1 MDDSSD
7 FGGEFIMKADPT
19 AQATLLQLA
28 EVDAEIGRLAHR
40 RKNLPELQQLADA
53 EQRVRDARDAVVRA
67 ETRAG
72 DLDRDIA
79 RLERD
84 VEGVRARTE
93 KDKALLAGSGIGA
106 KQATELQH
114 ELDTLARRQG
124 TLEEEQLG
132 IMEEREA
139 VGVELDHG
147 SAELATAEEAVTEVT
162 GRRDTAEAD
171 IDASRGG
178 RDRARTELVGALPED
193 LLADYER
200 IRSSGRVAAGGLSE
214 SRCGACRLELDRTFL
229 TQVRGRPA
237 DDVVH
242 CEECGAILVRGR

>member
-1 MDDSSD
+1 
-7 FGGEFIMKADPT
+7 MKADPT
-19 AQATLLQLA
+19 AQAKLVTLA
-28 EVDAEIGRLAHR
+28 EVDAEIGRLTHR
-40 RKNLPELQQLADA
+40 RSTLPELAQLDEA
-53 EQRVRDARDAVVRA
+53 EQRVRAARDALVRA

-84 VEGVRARTE
+84 IDGVRARTE
-93 KDKALLAGSGIGA
+93 RDHTLLAGAGISA

-124 TLEEEQLG
+124 VLEDEQLG

-139 VGVELDHG
+139 VGIELDHARG
-147 SAELATAEEAVTEVT
+147 ELSEAETALGEVTAKRESAE
-162 GRRDTAEAD
+162 GD
-171 IDASRGG
+171 IDATRAG
-178 RDRARTELVGALPED
+178 RDRARTEVVAALPAD

-200 IRSSGRVAAGGLSE
+200 IRAGGRVAAGQLRE

-229 TQVRGRPA
+229 GQVRTAAA
-237 DDVVH
+237 DEVVH
-242 CEECGAILVRGR
+242 CEECGAILVRGK

>member
-1 MDDSSD
+1 
-7 FGGEFIMKADPT
+7 MKADPT
-19 AQATLLQLA
+19 AQAKLVTLA
-28 EVDAEIGRLAHR
+28 EVDAEIGRLTHR
-40 RKNLPELQQLADA
+40 RSTLPELAQLDEA
-53 EQRVRDARDAVVRA
+53 EQRVRAARDALVRA

-84 VEGVRARTE
+84 IDGVRARTE
-93 KDKALLAGSGIGA
+93 RDHTLLAGSGISA

-124 TLEEEQLG
+124 VLEDEQLG

-139 VGVELDHG
+139 VGIELDHARG
-147 SAELATAEEAVTEVT
+147 ELTEAETAVGEVTAKRESAE
-162 GRRDTAEAD
+162 GD
-171 IDASRGG
+171 IDATRAG
-178 RDRARTELVGALPED
+178 RDRARTEVVAALPAD

-200 IRSSGRVAAGGLSE
+200 IRAGGRVAAGQLRE

-229 TQVRGRPA
+229 GQVRTAAA
-237 DDVVH
+237 DEVVH

>member
-1 MDDSSD
+1 
-7 FGGEFIMKADPT
+7 MKADPT
-19 AQATLLQLA
+19 AQGELLRLA
-28 EVDAEIGRLAHR
+28 EVDAEIGRLNHQR
-40 RKNLPELQQLADA
+40 STLPELRQLADA

-84 VEGVRARTE
+84 VDGVRSRTE
-93 KDKALLAGSGIGA
+93 RDRTLLAGAGIGA
-106 KQATELQH
+106 KQASELQH

-124 TLEEEQLG
+124 TLEDEQLG

-139 VGVELDHG
+139 VGAELEHAT
-147 SAELATAEEAVTEVT
+147 AELASAEAEVSEVT

-171 IDASRGG
+171 IDASLAG
-178 RDRARTELVGALPED
+178 RDRARTELVGTLPAD

-200 IRSSGRVAAGGLSE
+200 LRGSGRVGAGALRE

-229 TQVRGRPA
+229 AQVRGTP
-237 DDVVH
+237 DDEVVH
-242 CEECGAILVRGR
+242 CDECGAILVRGK

>member
-1 MDDSSD
+1 
-7 FGGEFIMKADPT
+7 MKADPT
-19 AQATLLQLA
+19 AQAKLVTLA
-28 EVDAEIGRLAHR
+28 EVDAEIGRLTHR
-40 RKNLPELQQLADA
+40 RSTLPELAQLDEA
-53 EQRVRDARDAVVRA
+53 EQRVRAARDALVRA

-84 VEGVRARTE
+84 IDGVRARTE
-93 KDKALLAGSGIGA
+93 RDHTLLAGSGISA

-124 TLEEEQLG
+124 VLEDEQLG

-139 VGVELDHG
+139 VGIELDHARG
-147 SAELATAEEAVTEVT
+147 ELSEAETAVGEVTAKRESAE
-162 GRRDTAEAD
+162 GD
-171 IDASRGG
+171 IDATRAG
-178 RDRARTELVGALPED
+178 RDRARTEVVAALPAD

-200 IRSSGRVAAGGLSE
+200 IRAGGRVAAGQLSE

-229 TQVRGRPA
+229 GQVRTAAA
-237 DDVVH
+237 DEVVH

>member
-1 MDDSSD
+1 
-7 FGGEFIMKADPT
+7 MKADPAVQT
-19 AQATLLQLA
+19 TLLQLA
-28 EVDAEIGRLAHR
+28 DVDAEIGRIDHQRRTLAEH
-40 RKNLPELQQLADA
+40 QQLADA
-53 EQRVRDARDAVVRA
+53 EHRLSEAHDAVVRA

-79 RLERD
+79 RVERD
-84 VEGVRARTE
+84 VDGVRARTE
-93 KDKALLAGSGIGA
+93 RDRGLLAGAGVGA

-124 TLEEEQLG
+124 VLEDEQLG

-139 VGVELDHG
+139 VGTELDHAR
-147 SAELATAEEAVTEVT
+147 AELDGARAQVEEVT
-162 GRRDTAEAD
+162 GRRDTAQAD
-171 IDASRGG
+171 LDASRAG
-178 RDRARTELVGALPED
+178 RDRARAELVGALPED

-200 IRSSGRVAAGGLSE
+200 VRSGGRVGAGALRE

-229 TQVRGRPA
+229 GQVRGRPA

-242 CEECGAILVRGR
+242 CEECGAILVRAA

>member
-1 MDDSSD
+1 
-7 FGGEFIMKADPT
+7 MKADPT
-19 AQATLLQLA
+19 TQAKLLQLA
-28 EVDAEIGRLAHR
+28 EVDTELGRLAHQS
-40 RKNLPELQQLADA
+40 KNLPEHQQLTEA
-53 EQRVRDARDAVVRA
+53 EQRVRDAHDAVVRA

-84 VEGVRARTE
+84 VDGVRTRAER
-93 KDKALLAGSGIGA
+93 DHAMLAGSGIGA
-106 KQATELQH
+106 KQASELQH

-124 TLEEEQLG
+124 VLEEEQLG

-139 VGVELDHG
+139 VGAELDHAR
-147 SAELATAEEAVTEVT
+147 AELASAEEQVVEVT
-162 GRRDTAEAD
+162 GRRDGAEAD
-171 IDASRGG
+171 LDASRTG
-178 RDRARTELVGALPED
+178 RERARAELVEVLPAE

-200 IRSSGRVAAGGLSE
+200 IRGRGQVAAGALRE

-229 TQVRGRPA
+229 SQVRSAGD

-242 CEECGAILVRGR
+242 CEECGAILVRGK

>member
-1 MDDSSD
+1 
-7 FGGEFIMKADPT
+7 MKADPT

-28 EVDAEIGRLAHR
+28 EVDAELARLDHQR
-40 RKNLPELQQLADA
+40 RNLPEHQQLTEA
-53 EQRVRDARDAVVRA
+53 EQRVRDAHEAVVRA

-84 VEGVRARTE
+84 VEGVRTRTE
-93 KDKALLAGSGIGA
+93 RDRSLLAGSGVNA
-106 KQATELQH
+106 KQASELQH

-124 TLEEEQLG
+124 VLEDEQLG

-139 VGVELDHG
+139 VGVELDHARG
-147 SAELATAEEAVTEVT
+147 EHKTAEEEVTEVT

-171 IDASRGG
+171 LEATRTG
-178 RDRARTELVGALPED
+178 RDRARVELVGALPGD

-200 IRSSGRVAAGGLSE
+200 IRGRGQVAAGALHD

-229 TQVRGRPA
+229 GQVRGSSG

-242 CEECGAILVRGR
+242 CEECGAILVRGK

>member
-1 MDDSSD
+1 
-7 FGGEFIMKADPT
+7 MKADPT
-19 AQATLLQLA
+19 AQAKLVTLA
-28 EVDAEIGRLAHR
+28 EVDAEIGRLTHR
-40 RKNLPELQQLADA
+40 RSTLPELAQLDEA
-53 EQRVRDARDAVVRA
+53 EQRVRAARDALVRA

-84 VEGVRARTE
+84 IDGVRARTE
-93 KDKALLAGSGIGA
+93 RDHTLLAGAGISA

-124 TLEEEQLG
+124 VLEDEQLG

-139 VGVELDHG
+139 VGIELDHARG
-147 SAELATAEEAVTEVT
+147 ELSEAETAVGEVTAKRESAE
-162 GRRDTAEAD
+162 GD
-171 IDASRGG
+171 IDATRAG
-178 RDRARTELVGALPED
+178 RDRARTEVVAALPAD

-200 IRSSGRVAAGGLSE
+200 IRAGGRVAAGQLRE

-229 TQVRGRPA
+229 GQVRTAAA
-237 DDVVH
+237 DEVVH

>member
-1 MDDSSD
+1 
-7 FGGEFIMKADPT
+7 
-19 AQATLLQLA
+19 
-28 EVDAEIGRLAHR
+28 VDAEIGRLTHR
-40 RKNLPELQQLADA
+40 RSTLPELAQLDEA
-53 EQRVRDARDAVVRA
+53 EQRVRAARDALVRA

-84 VEGVRARTE
+84 IDGVRARTE
-93 KDKALLAGSGIGA
+93 RDHTLLAGAGISA

-124 TLEEEQLG
+124 VLEDEQLG

-139 VGVELDHG
+139 VGIELDHARG
-147 SAELATAEEAVTEVT
+147 ELSDAETAVGEVTAKRESAE
-162 GRRDTAEAD
+162 GD
-171 IDASRGG
+171 IDATRAG
-178 RDRARTELVGALPED
+178 RDRARTEVVAALPAD

-200 IRSSGRVAAGGLSE
+200 IRAGGRVAAGQLRE

-229 TQVRGRPA
+229 GQVRTAAA
-237 DDVVH
+237 DEVVH
-242 CEECGAILVRGR
+242 CEECGAILVRGK

>member
-1 MDDSSD
+1 
-7 FGGEFIMKADPT
+7 MKADPT
-19 AQATLLQLA
+19 AQAKLVTLA
-28 EVDAEIGRLAHR
+28 EVDAEIGRLTHR
-40 RKNLPELQQLADA
+40 RSTLPELAQLDEA
-53 EQRVRDARDAVVRA
+53 EQRVRAARDALVRA

-84 VEGVRARTE
+84 IDGVRARTE
-93 KDKALLAGSGIGA
+93 RDHTLLAGSGISA

-124 TLEEEQLG
+124 VLEDEQLG

-139 VGVELDHG
+139 VGIELDHARG
-147 SAELATAEEAVTEVT
+147 ELSEAETAVGEVTAKRESAE
-162 GRRDTAEAD
+162 GD
-171 IDASRGG
+171 IDATRAG
-178 RDRARTELVGALPED
+178 RDRARTEVVAALPAD

-200 IRSSGRVAAGGLSE
+200 IRAGGRVAAGQLRE

-229 TQVRGRPA
+229 GQVRTAAA
-237 DDVVH
+237 DEVVH
-242 CEECGAILVRGR
+242 CEECGAILVRGK

>member
-1 MDDSSD
+1 
-7 FGGEFIMKADPT
+7 MKADPT
-19 AQATLLQLA
+19 AQAKLVTLA
-28 EVDAEIGRLAHR
+28 EVDAEIGRLTHR
-40 RKNLPELQQLADA
+40 RSTLPELAQLDEA
-53 EQRVRDARDAVVRA
+53 EQRVRAARDALVRA

-84 VEGVRARTE
+84 IDGVRARTE
-93 KDKALLAGSGIGA
+93 RDHTLLAGSGISA

-124 TLEEEQLG
+124 VLEDEQLG

-139 VGVELDHG
+139 VGIELDHARG
-147 SAELATAEEAVTEVT
+147 ELSEAETAVGEVTAKRESAE
-162 GRRDTAEAD
+162 GD
-171 IDASRGG
+171 IDATRAG
-178 RDRARTELVGALPED
+178 RDRARAEVVAALPAD

-200 IRSSGRVAAGGLSE
+200 IRAGGRVAAGQLRE

-229 TQVRGRPA
+229 GQVRTAAA
-237 DDVVH
+237 DEVVH
-242 CEECGAILVRGR
+242 CEECGAILVRGK

>member
-1 MDDSSD
+1 
-7 FGGEFIMKADPT
+7 MKADPT
-19 AQATLLQLA
+19 AQAKLVTLA
-28 EVDAEIGRLAHR
+28 EVDAEIGRLTHR
-40 RKNLPELQQLADA
+40 RSTLPELAQLDEA
-53 EQRVRDARDAVVRA
+53 EQRVRAARDALVRA

-84 VEGVRARTE
+84 IDGVRARTE
-93 KDKALLAGSGIGA
+93 RDHTLLAGAGISA

-124 TLEEEQLG
+124 VLEDEQLG

-139 VGVELDHG
+139 VGIELDHARG
-147 SAELATAEEAVTEVT
+147 ELSEAETALGEVTAKRESAE
-162 GRRDTAEAD
+162 GD
-171 IDASRGG
+171 IDATRAG
-178 RDRARTELVGALPED
+178 RDRARTEVVAALPAD

-200 IRSSGRVAAGGLSE
+200 IRAGGRVAAGQLRE

-229 TQVRGRPA
+229 GQVRTASA
-237 DDVVH
+237 DEVVH
-242 CEECGAILVRGR
+242 CEECGAILVRGK

>member
-1 MDDSSD
+1 
-7 FGGEFIMKADPT
+7 MKADPT
-19 AQATLLQLA
+19 AQAKLVTLA
-28 EVDAEIGRLAHR
+28 EVDAEIGRLTHR
-40 RKNLPELQQLADA
+40 RSTLPELAQLDEA
-53 EQRVRDARDAVVRA
+53 EQRVRAARDALVRA

-84 VEGVRARTE
+84 IDGVRARTE
-93 KDKALLAGSGIGA
+93 RDHTLLAGSGISA

-124 TLEEEQLG
+124 VLEDEQLG

-139 VGVELDHG
+139 VGIELDHARG
-147 SAELATAEEAVTEVT
+147 ELSEAETAVGEVTAKRESAE
-162 GRRDTAEAD
+162 GD
-171 IDASRGG
+171 IDATRAG
-178 RDRARTELVGALPED
+178 RDRARSEVVAALPAD

-200 IRSSGRVAAGGLSE
+200 IRAGGRVAAGQLRE

-229 TQVRGRPA
+229 GQVRTAAA
-237 DDVVH
+237 DEVVH
-242 CEECGAILVRGR
+242 CEECGAILVRGK

>member
-1 MDDSSD
+1 
-7 FGGEFIMKADPT
+7 MKADPT
-19 AQATLLQLA
+19 AQAKLVTLA
-28 EVDAEIGRLAHR
+28 EVDAEIGRLTHR
-40 RKNLPELQQLADA
+40 RSTLPELAQLEEA
-53 EQRVRDARDAVVRA
+53 EQRVRAARDALVRA

-84 VEGVRARTE
+84 IDGVRARTE
-93 KDKALLAGSGIGA
+93 RDHTLLAGSGISA

-124 TLEEEQLG
+124 VLEDEQLG

-139 VGVELDHG
+139 VGIELDHARG
-147 SAELATAEEAVTEVT
+147 ELSEAETAVGEVTAKRESAE
-162 GRRDTAEAD
+162 GD
-171 IDASRGG
+171 IDATRAG
-178 RDRARTELVGALPED
+178 RDRARTEVVAALPAD

-200 IRSSGRVAAGGLSE
+200 IRAGGRVAAGQLRE

-229 TQVRGRPA
+229 GQVRTAAA
-237 DDVVH
+237 DEVVH

>member
-1 MDDSSD
+1 
-7 FGGEFIMKADPT
+7 MKADPT
-19 AQATLLQLA
+19 AQAKLLQLA
-28 EVDAEIGRLAHR
+28 EVDAELGRLAHR
-40 RKNLPELQQLADA
+40 RKTLPEHQQLAEA
-53 EQRVRDARDAVVRA
+53 EQRVRDAQDAVVRA

-84 VEGVRARTE
+84 VEGVRSRVE
-93 KDKALLAGSGIGA
+93 RDRSLLSGSGVNA

-124 TLEEEQLG
+124 VLEEEQLE

-139 VGVELDHG
+139 VGVELDHAAG
-147 SAELATAEEAVTEVT
+147 ERKTAEDEVAEVT
-162 GRRDTAEAD
+162 GRRDTVVAD
-171 IDASRGG
+171 LDASRTG
-178 RDRARTELVGALPED
+178 RDRARGELVAVLPAD

-200 IRSSGRVAAGGLSE
+200 LRARGQVGAGALSE

-229 TQVRGRPA
+229 SQIRGKPA
-237 DDVVH
+237 DDVAH
-242 CEECGAILVRGR
+242 CEECGAILVRAK

>member
-1 MDDSSD
+1 MR
-7 FGGEFIMKADPT
+7 ADPK
-19 AQATLLQLA
+19 AQAGTLELA
-28 EVDAEIGRLAHR
+28 GIDAEIGRLNHQR
-40 RKNLPELQQLADA
+40 RTLPEHAELEAADA
-53 EQRVRDARDAVVRA
+53 AVQEAKDAVVRA

-79 RLERD
+79 RIERD

-93 KDKALLAGSGIGA
+93 KDKSLLAGSGVGA

-124 TLEEEQLG
+124 VLEDEQLE

-139 VGVELDHG
+139 VGGELDHARATL
-147 SAELATAEEAVTEVT
+147 SEAEKSVTAVTE
-162 GRRDTAEAD
+162 RRDSAVAD
-171 IDASRGG
+171 LDAAQAG
-178 RDRARTELVGALPED
+178 RDRDRATAVGTLPDD

-200 IRSSGRVAAGGLSE
+200 LRGKGQVAAGALDG

-229 TQVRGRPA
+229 SRIRGLDA
-237 DDVVH
+237 EEVVH
-242 CEECGAILVRGR
+242 CEECGAILVRAR